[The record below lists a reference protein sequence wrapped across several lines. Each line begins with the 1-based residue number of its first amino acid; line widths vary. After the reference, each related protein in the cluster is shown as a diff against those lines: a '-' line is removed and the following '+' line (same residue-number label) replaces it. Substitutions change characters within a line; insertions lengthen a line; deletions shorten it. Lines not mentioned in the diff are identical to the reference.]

1 MSELELEYKEL
12 IKPENFVSCFENDEE
27 FVEWA
32 RLGTSEDLKAAL
44 KAFEDAELF
53 IHCKLLKEV
62 LDTKEI

>member
-1 MSELELEYKEL
+1 MSELEYKEL
-12 IKPENFVSCFENDEE
+12 IKPEKVVSWFENDEE

-32 RLGTSEDLKAAL
+32 RLGTPEDLKAAL

-62 LDTKEI
+62 LDTKER